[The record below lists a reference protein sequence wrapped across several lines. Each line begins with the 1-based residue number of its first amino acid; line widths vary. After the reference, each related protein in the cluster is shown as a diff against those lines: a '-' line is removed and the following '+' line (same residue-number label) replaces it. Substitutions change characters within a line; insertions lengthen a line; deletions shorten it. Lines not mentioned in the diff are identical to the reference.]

1 VGGAGCLAAIPAG
14 SDAIGAARTLKGKG
28 DMFSR
33 GLLWFI
39 PLTIVT
45 TGCVRGGGALFGFGV
60 LAGAAVVASQ
70 PVVVESVEIVQ
81 PPPMVFAVDPS
92 PLAPPPTRHAP
103 FDATAAKV
111 ALEQLDVGSCRAQ
124 GAPRGYVHARTT
136 FANTGA
142 VRKVI
147 VDAPAGLSPEA
158 VSCLGTKMGE
168 ANVPPF
174 EGGDDVAVAVSLF
187 VP

>member
-1 VGGAGCLAAIPAG
+1 MLFRRLP
-14 SDAIGAARTLKGKG
+14 
-28 DMFSR
+28 
-33 GLLWFI
+33 WF
-39 PLTIVT
+39 LSFVIVT

-70 PVVVESVEIVQ
+70 PVVIESVEIVQ
-81 PPPMVFAVDPS
+81 PPPLVFAVDPS
-92 PLAPPPTRHAP
+92 PLRPPPPPRQS

-136 FANTGA
+136 FGNTGA

-158 VSCLGTKMGE
+158 VSCLGTKIGE
-168 ANVPPF
+168 ATVPPF

>member
-1 VGGAGCLAAIPAG
+1 ML
-14 SDAIGAARTLKGKG
+14 
-28 DMFSR
+28 SR
-33 GLLWFI
+33 PVTWFI
-39 PLTIVT
+39 PLAIVT

-81 PPPMVFAVDPS
+81 PPPLAFAVDPS
-92 PLAPPPTRHAP
+92 PRPPPPPSRQP
-103 FDATAAKV
+103 FDAMAAKV
-111 ALEQLDVGSCRAQ
+111 ALERLDVGSCRAQ

-136 FANTGA
+136 FASTGA
-142 VRKVI
+142 VRTVI

-158 VSCLGTKMGE
+158 VSCLGTKIGE
-168 ANVPPF
+168 ATVPPF